1 MTDKEL
7 FRQMLRIRLVEEKIA
22 EVYPE
27 QEMRCPV
34 HLCTGQEAVAV
45 GVCANL
51 TPQDYV
57 LSSHRSHGH
66 YLAKG
71 GNLKALLAEIYG
83 KETGCSHGK
92 GGSMHLVDLDSGF
105 LGSTPIVGSTIP
117 IGVGAAFG
125 SKLRGEKRVV
135 VVFFGDGAT
144 EEGVF
149 HESVN
154 FAVLQNLPVVF
165 ICENNLYSVYSPMEV
180 RQPRTRQ
187 IYELVRGHGLVS
199 RHGDG
204 NNIKDVVRLAGE
216 AIQRARED
224 KGPSFLE
231 FSTYRWREHCGP
243 YYDNK
248 IGYRTEEEYLEW
260 KEKCPVKQFGN
271 LLAENQTLGQKDLD
285 EITKELN
292 AEIEEA
298 FRFAKESP
306 FPVEEKIYEDI
317 YAS

>member
-1 MTDKEL
+1 VNDKEL

-51 TPQDYV
+51 TSNDFAF
-57 LSSHRSHGH
+57 SSHRSHGH

-92 GGSMHLVDLDSGF
+92 GGSMHLVDLEAGF

-125 SKLRGEKRVV
+125 SKLREENRVV
-135 VVFFGDGAT
+135 VVFFGDAAI

-154 FAVLQNLPVVF
+154 FAVLENLPVIFV
-165 ICENNLYSVYSPMEV
+165 CENNLYSVYSPLEV
-180 RQPRTRQ
+180 RQPKTRE
-187 IYELVRGHGLVS
+187 IYELAKGHGLPS
-199 RHGDG
+199 SQGDG
-204 NNIKDVVRLAGE
+204 NDITEVIRQSGE
-216 AIQRARED
+216 AIERARRG

-243 YYDNK
+243 YFDNQ
-248 IGYRTEEEYLEW
+248 IGYRTEQEYLEW
-260 KEKCPVKQFGN
+260 KEKCPIKRFGY
-271 LLAENQTLGQKDLD
+271 LLSKNGTLGQKEAD
-285 EITKELN
+285 EMSRELN

-306 FPVEEKIYEDI
+306 FPLEEKILEDI